1 MYLISIAFF
10 PKLKKINV
18 KTLDNNLILG
28 SLNGSVNSGL
38 CNKCGDVSSLDSAR
52 ALAEATRTKEAPTWR
67 PRQKPAE
74 EPIYQGI
81 NEVKKNDEVDKLKV
95 RFKIIQI

>member
-1 MYLISIAFF
+1 MISMIS
-10 PKLKKINV
+10 
-18 KTLDNNLILG
+18 G